1 MHGLTWCYIEHH
13 PLEPHTLCKR
23 IYANMILTNAY
34 LLRLANSPSMYKKLA
49 RKFQIT
55 RISQFVPRF
64 KNERIRQGVIAKMPC
79 WRISMWICWCI
90 FTYLL
95 IYVFNFARII
105 LIRAIIQN
113 QMRWMLWWTFCWPTA
128 RKMTHITLRPLTIL
142 CHSIPNSG

>member
-1 MHGLTWCYIEHH
+1 MDWLGALSSITHMNLIRCAREFTPTWSWLMLIFCD
-13 PLEPHTLCKR
+13 LR
-23 IYANMILTNAY
+23 IV
-34 LLRLANSPSMYKKLA
+34 LACKKLA
-49 RKFQIT
+49 GKFQIT
-55 RISQFVPRF
+55 RISQFVTRF
-64 KNERIRQGVIAKMPC
+64 KHERIRQGVIAKMPC

-90 FTYLL
+90 LNYLL

-113 QMRWMLWWTFCWPTA
+113 QMHWMLWWTFCWPTA